1 MKKISKV
8 NGRLAPIGYPD
19 RSYVRFEVEDEKV
32 GAVIRT
38 LDPKLTD
45 DLLTMVPGQN
55 KMFDVVFVCDDKN
68 LETVHRALE
77 GMVGDAIRVSRLPG
91 RPDHLCD
98 V

>member
-1 MKKISKV
+1 MTKKISKV
-8 NGRLAPIGYPD
+8 DGRLAPVEYSD

-45 DLLTMVPGQN
+45 DLLTMVPVPN
-55 KMFDVVFVCDDKN
+55 KMFDVVFVCEDEK

-77 GMVGDAIRVSRLPG
+77 EIVSGDAIRVSRSIS
-91 RPDHLCD
+91 D
-98 V
+98 